1 MVISIDVEKHLENMQ
16 HLVMI
21 NKNSPIKPIYD
32 KPIAKDILNGEQ
44 LKAFLLRLGRRQRS
58 PLLPLLFNHNFG
70 SPSYNNQKR
79 KRNKRNPNW
88 KRSESVTVFRWNK
101 TTHRK
106 SSRKLLELIYNF
118 GTGAGYKINTQ
129 KSHILLY
136 ANNEKSER
144 EIKEQSHLPSLSKR
158 IKYLGVN
165 LFKEVKDLYWE
176 NCKKLMK
183 EINNDT
189 DSWKEQEIN
198 LQNIQTS
205 HIALYQKKKNL
216 NNSIKKMGR
225 KSK

>member
-1 MVISIDVEKHLENMQ
+1 MILEVLATIIRKEKE
-16 HLVMI
+16 
-21 NKNSPIKPIYD
+21 IKGIQ
-32 KPIAKDILNGEQ
+32 I
-44 LKAFLLRLGRRQRS
+44 
-58 PLLPLLFNHNFG
+58 
-70 SPSYNNQKR
+70 
-79 KRNKRNPNW
+79 
-88 KRSESVTVFRWNK
+88 VTVFRWNK

-106 SSRKLLELIYNF
+106 SSIKLLELIYNF

-129 KSHILLY
+129 KSPILLY

-165 LFKEVKDLYWE
+165 LFKEAKDLYWE

-205 HIALYQKKKNL
+205 HIALYQKKKTNL